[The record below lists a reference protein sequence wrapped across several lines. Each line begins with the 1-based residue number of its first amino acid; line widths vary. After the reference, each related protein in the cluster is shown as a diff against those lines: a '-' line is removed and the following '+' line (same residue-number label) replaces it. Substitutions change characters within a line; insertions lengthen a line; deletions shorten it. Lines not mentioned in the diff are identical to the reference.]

1 MMVAGIEWMLAM
13 IQQWRMEEEDEDIDM
28 NIELEMTM
36 QNQSWIIE
44 RDDGSMSAACFS
56 RTRSSH
62 YSHSITLT
70 PSIVM

>member
-1 MMVAGIEWMLAM
+1 MDAGNDSTMA
-13 IQQWRMEEEDEDIDM
+13 DGGDIDM

-56 RTRSSH
+56 RTHSSH